1 MSNTDLIDRI
11 KQHLPEFS
19 KSQRLIAE
27 YILEHYDKAAFM
39 TASKLGKKINVSES
53 TVVRFAN
60 AIGFEGYPELQKSL
74 QDLVKMKLTTIQR
87 LELAEDYTEN
97 NNIVQFVLKSD
108 LENIK
113 ATLDT
118 LDIDVFNKV
127 VDSLFNARR
136 IYIIG
141 LRSSMAL
148 AEFLGFYLNL
158 ILDNVRVVSYGVSDI
173 FEQLLRVGE
182 NDVVIGIGFP
192 RYSRR
197 TIDALRYA
205 KEKKAKVIA
214 ITDSNLSPL
223 TESAD
228 CVLLAKSNIA
238 SFVDSLVAPLSLI
251 NALIVSVGLR
261 EKNIITTYFDHLEK
275 IWDKYG
281 VYSDK
286 TEGAK
291 DE

>member
-1 MSNTDLIDRI
+1 MNTDLIDRI

-19 KSQRLIAE
+19 KSQKLIAE
-27 YILEHYDKAAFM
+27 YILQHYDKAAFM

-60 AIGFEGYPELQKSL
+60 AIGFDGYPELQKSL

-118 LDIDVFNKV
+118 LDIEVFNKV
-127 VDSLFNARR
+127 VDSLFEARR

-182 NDVVIGIGFP
+182 SDVVIGIGFP

-197 TIDALRYA
+197 TIDALKYA

-261 EKNIITTYFDHLEK
+261 EKSTITAYFDHLEK

-281 VYSDK
+281 IYSDK

-291 DE
+291 NE